1 MARIVSFLV
10 PEPVYKRLDSASS
23 YVVRVGEGD
32 AGAVAAAVM
41 ECGLE
46 WFSSLDS
53 AKRRDVCASI
63 KARIYQEAA

>member
-10 PEPVYKRLDSASS
+10 PESVHKRLDNAAS
-23 YVVRVGEGD
+23 YVVRAGEGD

-53 AKRRDVCASI
+53 AARKDVCASI
-63 KARIYQEAA
+63 KGRIYEEAA